1 MPDAERATIYDV
13 AAAVG
18 VSISTVSLAMNNPA
32 RVRPETLRQVLE
44 AAERL
49 GFQPR
54 AEAVSRARRSHDR
67 VGVLAPFT
75 SYPSFARR
83 LNGVLRAYAKLSTEV
98 VVHDHA
104 SVAGSESPLLAS
116 LPLSERLDGLI
127 IMGVPLTAEIA
138 ERLHRQRFNVV
149 LIDVADEAAEEF
161 STVRVDDAG
170 GGAMV
175 ARFLLGR
182 GHRRFAFIGEEQAS
196 RQYRSPSEQRFEGFA
211 GALRAA
217 GIPAAGIVKRVV
229 PHRMDEARQVALE
242 LLAGP
247 DAPTAYFT
255 HDDVLAGGVLSAA
268 HRSGRA
274 VPEEV
279 AVIGFDDLDLAEQLG
294 LTTVRL
300 PFEESG
306 QVAAEILAER
316 RQDPA
321 RSARQVTL
329 RLTLT
334 QRETA

>member
-1 MPDAERATIYDV
+1 MPGPGRATIYDV

-18 VSISTVSLAMNNPA
+18 VSISTVSLCMNNPA
-32 RVRPETLRQVLE
+32 RVRPETLRQVLD

-54 AEAVSRARRSHDR
+54 AEAVSRARRAHDR

-83 LNGVLRAYAKLSTEV
+83 LNGVLRAYAKAGTEI
-98 VVHDHA
+98 VVHDHD
-104 SVAGSESPLLAS
+104 SVASSASPLLAS

-138 ERLHRQRFNVV
+138 QRLHRQRFNVV

-161 STVRVDDAG
+161 SSVRIDEAG
-170 GGAMV
+170 GGAMA
-175 ARFLLGR
+175 ARFLLDR

-196 RQYRSPSEQRFEGFA
+196 QQYRSPSEQRYEGFA
-211 GALRAA
+211 GALRRA
-217 GIPAAGIVKRVV
+217 GIPAADVVKRVV
-229 PHRMDEARQVALE
+229 PHRMGRAGAAAAE
-242 LLAGP
+242 LLDSPAP
-247 DAPTAYFT
+247 PTAFFA

-268 HRSGRA
+268 QRAGRA

-279 AVIGFDDLDLAEQLG
+279 AVVGFDDLELAEQLG

-306 QVAAEILAER
+306 RVAAEILAER
-316 RQDPA
+316 RQDPG
-321 RSARQVTL
+321 RSVRQVLL
-329 RLTLT
+329 RLSITE
-334 QRETA
+334 RSSA